1 MENRVPDIVN
11 CLYGAK
17 AHADLFAEENPEK
30 AEAARKFIED
40 LDRIRKEFISKINY
54 GKQ

>member
-17 AHADLFAEENPEK
+17 MYAAFFAEENPEK

-40 LDRIRKEFISKINY
+40 LDRISKEFKSKINY